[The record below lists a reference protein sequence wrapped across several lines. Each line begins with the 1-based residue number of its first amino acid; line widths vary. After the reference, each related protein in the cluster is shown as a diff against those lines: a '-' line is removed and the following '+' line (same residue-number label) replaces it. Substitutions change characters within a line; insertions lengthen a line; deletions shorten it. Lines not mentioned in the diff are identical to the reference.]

1 MAEEQLYQ
9 FVDKSGKCF
18 ESFQHMGDNKSESSK
33 RYHDYI
39 GAALRASHHG
49 EYFFTV
55 GDTLAIRDELVEAGF
70 KWGIDFYVRKVDGK

>member
-18 ESFQHMGDNKSESSK
+18 ESFQDMGDNKFDK

-49 EYFFTV
+49 EHFFIV
-55 GDTLAIRDELVEAGF
+55 GDMLVFRDELVEAGF